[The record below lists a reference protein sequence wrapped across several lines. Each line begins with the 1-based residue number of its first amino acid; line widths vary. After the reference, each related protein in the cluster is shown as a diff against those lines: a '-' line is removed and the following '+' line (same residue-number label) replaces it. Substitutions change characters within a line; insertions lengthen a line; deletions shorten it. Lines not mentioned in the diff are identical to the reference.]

1 MKYEEL
7 IAQLC
12 EVIKE
17 SENNAQLIYD
27 NAEIINQVISD
38 LDIPLYKK
46 EKIRSLLSE
55 IYGLLQNQDL
65 HRQKIERVM
74 NLIIEKHNI
83 CKETLLKEN
92 IKHIHIRNIQAK
104 SLLKIKVI

>member
-27 NAEIINQVISD
+27 NAEIINQVISH
-38 LDIPLYKK
+38 P
-46 EKIRSLLSE
+46 
-55 IYGLLQNQDL
+55 
-65 HRQKIERVM
+65 
-74 NLIIEKHNI
+74 
-83 CKETLLKEN
+83 
-92 IKHIHIRNIQAK
+92 
-104 SLLKIKVI
+104 